1 MLKTK
6 GWMLVV
12 MVLAAAL
19 LPATPA
25 HSSELVKLGKL
36 IVTGKRGSVAPSA
49 ALEPRPAVP
58 AASSR
63 EGGAALAPSA
73 SDRWFPK
80 AAGEAGTER
89 GGTPAVLPSFKLSV
103 DAVDAATEAG
113 ELQRPAPEGPRE
125 RISKSPPS
133 AINA

>member
-12 MVLAAAL
+12 VVLAAAL

-25 HSSELVKLGKL
+25 QSSELVKLGKL
-36 IVTGKRGSVAPSA
+36 IVTGKRGSAPPSA
-49 ALEPRPAVP
+49 APESRSAVP

-63 EGGAALAPSA
+63 ESGAVLAPSA

-80 AAGEAGTER
+80 AAGEASTER
-89 GGTPAVLPSFKLSV
+89 GGAPAVLPSFKLSV
-103 DAVDAATEAG
+103 DGGDEAPEGG
-113 ELQRPAPEGPRE
+113 ESQRPAPESPRE
-125 RISKSPPS
+125 RVGKSQPS
-133 AINA
+133 ASTA